1 MKELLAKPGFLVA
14 SGTIGADLSYFLAIV
29 FTILFILSWRLAKM
43 GEGTRHHNLIF
54 VSMASMVAYFV
65 TYYWFR
71 QLGVLVLQGKEGFG
85 GSEEIYS
92 NVFMPILTTH
102 LVLVTVGLIMAFYMT
117 IEGFR
122 ASQKVDGIY
131 TLTEGELK
139 MRPKTFK
146 TTILTILTFWVVNQ
160 VVLSF
165 VRHASWQT
173 SLAWAIIFSVIALVV
188 STEKLIERWMPDGA
202 RRHRLLGRG
211 TMIIFVLLLITST
224 LTYLMLY
231 VIYPA
236 KLA

>member
-1 MKELLAKPGFLVA
+1 MKELLAKPGIFVE

-29 FTILFILSWRLAKM
+29 FTLLFLLSWRLAKK
-43 GEGTRHHNLIF
+43 GEGTQHHNLIF

-85 GSEEIYS
+85 GSEKIYN

-102 LVLVTVGLIMAFYMT
+102 LVLVTLGLIMAFYMT

-122 ASQKVDGIY
+122 ASQKVDGVY
-131 TLTEGELK
+131 SLTDGELK
-139 MRPKTFK
+139 MRPQTFR
-146 TTILTILTFWVVNQ
+146 TTMLVVLALWATNQ
-160 VVLSF
+160 IVLSF
-165 VRHASWQT
+165 VRQASWQT
-173 SLAWAIIFSVIALVV
+173 SLAWAIIFTVIALVV
-188 STEKLIERWMPDGA
+188 SIEKLIERWMPDGA

-211 TMIIFVLLLITST
+211 TMVIFLLLLITST

-236 KLA
+236 KPI